1 MIGTRCFKFP
11 TQALQYCSQISL
23 AISYVL
29 IFGVLFNICL
39 MSIKLQNPKVHSVTY
54 TRNTPSK
61 LIFFYLESY
70 VGHSLSLRPLGIGDL
85 GGQGPVKLS
94 LKAKSLNVGL
104 GSLTLANLGTI
115 KGLYLG
121 FSFTGGGG
129 PLFLSTRGDF
139 GTIFGTFFG
148 TFLSAIFGGNIGTT
162 TAAFEGLSLRQLSLF
177 CVCFLELAEIRI
189 LLLVVLSFLSV
200 RGDVVKLLCSLRL
213 RSEVSLSLVFTSHL
227 TIFTLSYICWDPA
240 GSLLPFCCCPSF
252 PLEQATEQ

>member
-1 MIGTRCFKFP
+1 MHWRG
-11 TQALQYCSQISL
+11 
-23 AISYVL
+23 L
-29 IFGVLFNICL
+29 INIYL
-39 MSIKLQNPKVHSVTY
+39 KSVKLQNLEVKSVTY
-54 TRNTPSK
+54 TRNTSSK

-104 GSLTLANLGTI
+104 GSLTLANFGTI

-162 TAAFEGLSLRQLSLF
+162 TAAFEGLSLLHLSLF
-177 CVCFLELAEIRI
+177 CVCFGQEIRI
-189 LLLVVLSFLSV
+189 LLLELLSFLSV
-200 RGDVVKLLCSLRL
+200 SGDVVKLLCSLRL
-213 RSEVSLSLVFTSHL
+213 RSEVSLNLVFTSHL
-227 TIFTLSYICWDPA
+227 TIFTLSYICWEPA
-240 GSLLPFCCCPSF
+240 ASLVPFCCCPSF